1 MAASPGCVAV
11 TRSDSLI
18 MAHNN
23 NPANLT
29 PDAAIRR
36 LSALG
41 QDVRYRVLEA
51 LRDAG
56 SHGVSVGDMAR
67 RNNVAGPTISVHLNL
82 VVDAGLARSE
92 RRKQSV
98 FYIFEPDA
106 IRQLSAHLANHFES
120 AEEARINTAA

>member
-1 MAASPGCVAV
+1 
-11 TRSDSLI
+11 

-82 VVDAGLARSE
+82 LVDAGLARSE